1 MKIFLVVVALS
12 LTACASLG
20 TVTPQ
25 PNNMAQV
32 VGQGASE
39 QDATKQ
45 ANATAKKHCASKQ
58 KSYAVVESKTAYKGL
73 VSERANKALDTVQNI
88 ALMTS
93 NKLIPTLASE
103 TDYTVTMTVQCE

>member
-1 MKIFLVVVALS
+1 MKIFLVVAALG

-39 QDATKQ
+39 QDAIKQ
-45 ANATAKKHCASKQ
+45 ANATAKKHCTSKQ
-58 KSYAVVESKTAYKGL
+58 KSYAVIESKTAYKGL
-73 VSERANKALDTVQNI
+73 VSEKANKVLDTVI
-88 ALMTS
+88 GVPFIS
-93 NKLIPTLASE
+93 SD
-103 TDYTVTMTVQCE
+103 TDYTVTMSVQCE